1 MSSPTPPPE
10 FFDLV
15 QQGDRRSTAEFVDR
29 YTPVAL
35 VHLRVS
41 FARLSKAEHDELVQE
56 ILVEVIANLPKYD
69 RTMPFKAWFLT
80 ITRRR
85 AIDFMRHHA
94 EEWVEGKF
102 GLVPRHVSYEAAM
115 DEDGPEALKT
125 QIREATATDAALG
138 VDAEG
143 EQGEADAQAPVGP
156 LTSQLA
162 ALRDW
167 MASLSPVKRVL
178 LDHYS
183 LGASWEEV
191 AERLTRLGD
200 PVSPATARV
209 RGHRLLERA
218 RKLLAGDSGES

>member
-15 QQGDRRSTAEFVDR
+15 QQGDRRATAEFVDR

-35 VHLRVS
+35 AHLRANFTRMS
-41 FARLSKAEHDELVQE
+41 GAEHDELVQE
-56 ILVEVIANLPKYD
+56 ILVDVIASLPRYD
-69 RTMPFKAWFLT
+69 RTRPFKAWFLT

-85 AIDFMRHHA
+85 ALDFMERNA
-94 EEWVEGKF
+94 GEWVQGEF
-102 GLVPRHVSYEAAM
+102 GQVPTHVSYEAAM

-125 QIREATATDAALG
+125 QIREATATDASLG
-138 VDAEG
+138 VDADGEEG
-143 EQGEADAQAPVGP
+143 EVDAQAPVGA

-167 MASLSPVKRVL
+167 MALLSPEQRVL
-178 LDHYS
+178 LDHYT

-191 AERLTRLGD
+191 ADRLTRLGD
-200 PVSPATARV
+200 PVSPETAKV
-209 RGHRLLERA
+209 RGHRLKERA
-218 RKLLAGDSGES
+218 KRLLAGGSGES

>member
-35 VHLRVS
+35 AYLRVS
-41 FARLSKAEHDELVQE
+41 FARMSGAEHDELVQE
-56 ILVEVIANLPKYD
+56 ILLEVISNLRKYD
-69 RTMPFKAWFLT
+69 RTRPFRAWFLT
-80 ITRRR
+80 ITKRR
-85 AIDFMRHHA
+85 ALDFMERHA
-94 EEWVEGKF
+94 GEWVQGESGV
-102 GLVPRHVSYEAAM
+102 VPTHVSYEAAM
-115 DEDGPEALKT
+115 DEDGPEALQT

-143 EQGEADAQAPVGP
+143 EEGGADAQAPVGS
-156 LTSQLA
+156 LTSQVP
-162 ALRDW
+162 ALLEW
-167 MASLSPVKRVL
+167 MASLSPEDRVL
-178 LDHYS
+178 LDRYR

-200 PVSPATARV
+200 PVSPGTARV
-209 RGHRLLERA
+209 RGHRLIARA
-218 RKLLAGDSGES
+218 KRVLAGGSGDG